1 MDNSAKTGS
10 AAERKF
16 EKICKKRGYKV
27 TKANDDQNMHE
38 HWDYK
43 VEKNKGP
50 KLVDVKAAKKI
61 SRGDKDVSYDWTWV
75 EIKNVHGNAGW
86 LKGKADC
93 IAFGQKDHFLIV
105 QREELRVWCKEK
117 INLKKK
123 VSNTKDAKYNLYS
136 RKGRKDLLS
145 LISIEEMRKEIKCW
159 EFKA

>member
-1 MDNSAKTGS
+1 MDNSQKAGDT
-10 AAERKF
+10 AEQKF
-16 EKICKKRGYKV
+16 EKICRAKGYKI
-27 TKANDDQNMHE
+27 TKANKDQNIHE

-61 SRGDKDVSYDWTWV
+61 SRRDKDVSYDWTWV

-93 IAFGQKDHFLIV
+93 IAFGQKDHFLV
-105 QREELRVWCKEK
+105 VEREELKAWCKSK
-117 INLKKK
+117 INLKNK
-123 VSNTKDAKYNLYS
+123 VSRVKDAKYNIYT

-145 LISIEEMRKEIKCW
+145 LINIREMKKDIKCW
-159 EFKA
+159 KFKV